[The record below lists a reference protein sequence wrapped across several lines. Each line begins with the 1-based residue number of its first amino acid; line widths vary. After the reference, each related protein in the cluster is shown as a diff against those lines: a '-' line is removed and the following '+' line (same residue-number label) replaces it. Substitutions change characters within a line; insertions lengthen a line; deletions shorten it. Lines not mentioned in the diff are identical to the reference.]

1 MHPKGLKMRRFKLFD
16 DLGWKWAGNPSYKP
30 SIWKG
35 FDIVIQ
41 ENETTWPSTCDLPT
55 LRRAS

>member
-1 MHPKGLKMRRFKLFD
+1 MRRFKLFD
-16 DLGWKWAGNPSYKP
+16 DLGWKWAGNPCYKP
-30 SIWKG
+30 SIWKSFWKG
-35 FDIVIQ
+35 FDTVIQ

>member
-1 MHPKGLKMRRFKLFD
+1 MRCFKLFD
-16 DLGWKWAGNPSYKP
+16 DLGWKWAGNPCYKP
-30 SIWKG
+30 SIWKSFWKG
-35 FDIVIQ
+35 FDTVIQ